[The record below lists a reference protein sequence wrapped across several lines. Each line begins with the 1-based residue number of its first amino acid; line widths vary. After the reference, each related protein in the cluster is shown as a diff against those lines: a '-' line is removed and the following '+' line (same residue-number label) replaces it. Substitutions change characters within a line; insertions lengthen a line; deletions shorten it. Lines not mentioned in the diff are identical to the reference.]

1 MDLPRIKSLIEV
13 MADSDL
19 SEMRLTEQGWT
30 LTLSRAASLTPVTDA
45 PSEPHPL
52 RTSRVQA
59 HVPPVNAQPLPTASS
74 VPGASAP
81 APAECRSPLF
91 GVLHW
96 RAAPQEPLFVSPGQ
110 AVKAGQTLCVIEAMK
125 VFNTITAEHDGVV
138 DALLVEGG
146 QEVDV
151 GQPLI
156 RFK

>member
-30 LTLSRAASLTPVTDA
+30 LTLSRGSSLTSATNAPSDPPPSRTSPVQAEVLPAGALPSPAASSISLA
-45 PSEPHPL
+45 
-52 RTSRVQA
+52 A
-59 HVPPVNAQPLPTASS
+59 
-74 VPGASAP
+74 

-125 VFNTITAEHDGVV
+125 VFNTVTAERDGVV
-138 DALLVEGG
+138 DALLVEAG